1 MAAIRLTIDTDG
13 DELRAERLV
22 RRLREHLDRYL
33 EFDVEFEEVV
43 IDQAGA
49 KGAVDALAL
58 LVVATP
64 LVKSLAPA
72 LSSALTDFL
81 DRNKHTKCG
90 RRAGRPAAHDQA
102 RRPVLRR
109 TGTAAQTDFAG
120 RGGRE
125 PIRNRVQVTVR
136 APRRALLIGTS
147 RYQHLRDLPSCA
159 ADIEAFGDVLRHREI
174 GAYSVRT
181 VLDRTAAEVR
191 REIAEFLDAVRP
203 QDLAL
208 VYFTGHGLR
217 AIRTTGE
224 FYFAA
229 ADTDP
234 SRLADTGIGSG
245 FVNDR
250 LEECPAGQKV
260 AILDCCLSGGFVHGF
275 QVRDDEP
282 PDTDRREAK
291 GGAEGGPRGVFV
303 LSSSG
308 PAELS
313 FVGTDGAGGPRL
325 SRFTEVLVTALWTG
339 LSGAAARGGPVS
351 VIQLQ
356 EHVQERMR
364 LSQPPQ
370 RPLYSALAVD
380 SRIAIADAPQGVEA
394 AVRSGSGAAPAPEPL
409 AKAEAPSWPRLL
421 AYFRDH
427 VRAQAR
433 EPQLLNPRAVGQE
446 FVCLTGTERMIS
458 GDLEDGEAPLP
469 AVLADWVTSRDPR
482 AEMWTGYPAVLL
494 NEERAGGGA
503 RLAPLLVRR
512 VEITDQHRLRPYGPV
527 LPNPTLAARLLDDPD
542 ADRLIDTYE
551 PTWLGGEHGRL
562 AADARALL
570 SDAFELGCVEELRPE
585 QLAPRLDLNSPGQGA
600 RNVAVLFSV
609 TPSEKF
615 TAGWRKD
622 MEAIESKA
630 ESIGRTALGLL
641 GASPAA
647 STRLEIEAPLLVTP
661 QAVNDAQRQVL
672 HSAMTRP
679 LTVATGPPGTGKSQ
693 LVTNVIATAVAHGQR
708 VLLASTNHGA
718 VNEVCE
724 KFAEFAPGC
733 LIRTREKDN
742 PDIERETL
750 EGLLALQPPEPGSVA
765 TAHAELR
772 NVWREVEKLDLELE
786 KGVTAEVGLAG
797 AALELRHRAAELGV
811 DLERLRH
818 IVGIEPSRWR
828 RRADR
833 AIEAAWFADW
843 RRRRLLRQVGVE
855 VEEPRTALSG
865 CQALSGFAGALE
877 VQSRARSVAEA
888 QRPDREM
895 VAELERATERV
906 AHASANLVREHIRSS
921 AHAGRRAIDALLVA
935 TATGK
940 SDWGALQRAMPHV
953 LAWAVTSLSARRFP
967 PDPGMFDLVVIDE
980 ASQCSLPDIVPLL
993 FRAKRALIIGDP
1005 MQLSTIS
1012 RLDPARAARVR
1023 RQHGLAADWLDEHGL
1038 LATNSAYA
1046 AAERA
1051 SAEAMLLDEH
1061 YRCHPDIANTAS
1073 SLFYGG
1079 NWTVLT
1085 DSRGR
1090 PSTGAPAVVGID
1102 VRGTPARGASGR
1114 SWINQAEA
1122 DQIVDKVGELLRVLP
1137 GHATIGVVA
1146 PFAGQARL
1154 IARQVTDRFGELGE
1168 SRFLSATVHKFQG
1181 RQRDVMFFSLTVRGK
1196 PARSAMAWL
1205 NKQPELWNV
1214 AITRARSNLY
1224 LVGDL
1229 ELWQSRSRVVG
1240 GLLANDSI
1248 RTDSGPWDDRLLAVL
1263 TERVGGAVRI
1273 GVPRNGYRADA
1284 VVTVRGAELPVLV
1297 DGGPVNGQR
1306 GAQHRRRMLRR
1317 CALLGDGPALA
1328 TRVPRWR
1335 LLEDT
1340 EIQVE

>member
-1 MAAIRLTIDTDG
+1 M
-13 DELRAERLV
+13 
-22 RRLREHLDRYL
+22 
-33 EFDVEFEEVV
+33 
-43 IDQAGA
+43 
-49 KGAVDALAL
+49 
-58 LVVATP
+58 
-64 LVKSLAPA
+64 
-72 LSSALTDFL
+72 
-81 DRNKHTKCG
+81 
-90 RRAGRPAAHDQA
+90 
-102 RRPVLRR
+102 
-109 TGTAAQTDFAG
+109 
-120 RGGRE
+120 
-125 PIRNRVQVTVR
+125 TVR

-147 RYQHLRDLPSCA
+147 QYQHLRDLPSCA
-159 ADIEAFGDVLRHREI
+159 ADIEAFGEVLRHREI

-181 VLDRTAAEVR
+181 VLDRTAAVVR

-203 QDLAL
+203 EELAL

-217 AIRTTGE
+217 ATRTTGE
-224 FYFAA
+224 FYFLA

-282 PDTDRREAK
+282 PDSDRPGAK

-313 FVGTDGAGGPRL
+313 FVGTDDAGGPRP
-325 SRFTEVLVTALWTG
+325 SRFTEILVTALRTG

-356 EHVQERMR
+356 EHVQEQMR
-364 LSQPPQ
+364 LLQPPQ

-394 AVRSGSGAAPAPEPL
+394 AERAGSRGAPEPEPL
-409 AKAEAPSWPRLL
+409 ARAETPSWPRLL

-433 EPQLLNPRAVGQE
+433 EPRLLNPRAAGQE
-446 FVCLTGTERMIS
+446 FVCLTGVERMIS
-458 GDLEDGEAPLP
+458 GALEDGEAPLP
-469 AVLADWVTSRDPR
+469 AELADWVASRDPA

-494 NEERAGGGA
+494 NEERVGGGA

-570 SDAFELGCVEELRPE
+570 SDAFQLGCVEELRPE
-585 QLAPRLDLNSPGQGA
+585 RLAPRLDLNSPGQGA

-609 TPSEKF
+609 TPNERY
-615 TAGWRKD
+615 TAGWDKD
-622 MEAIESKA
+622 MAAIEGKA

-641 GASPAA
+641 GSASAA
-647 STRLEIEAPLLVTP
+647 PMRLETEAPLPVTP
-661 QAVNDAQRQVL
+661 QAVNEAQRQVL

-693 LVTNVIATAVAHGQR
+693 LVTNVIATAVANGQR

-724 KFAEFAPGC
+724 KFAEFAPGGV
-733 LIRTREKDN
+733 IRTRERHN
-742 PDIERETL
+742 PDVEREML
-750 EGLLALQPPEPGSVA
+750 EGLLTLQQPDAGGLA
-765 TAHAELR
+765 TAIAELR
-772 NVWREVEKLDLELE
+772 NAWRAVEKLDLELE
-786 KGVTAEVGLAG
+786 KGVTAEVRLAG
-797 AALELRHRAAELGV
+797 AARELHDRAAELDV
-811 DLERLRH
+811 DLEQLRRT
-818 IVGIEPSRWR
+818 VGVEPSRWR

-833 AIEAAWFADW
+833 AVQAVWLANW
-843 RRRRLLRQVGVE
+843 RRRRLLRQVGLP
-855 VEEPRTALSG
+855 EPHAELSG
-865 CQALSGFAGALE
+865 CQAVSGFAAALE
-877 VQSRARSVAEA
+877 EQCRARPVVEA
-888 QRPDREM
+888 QRPDRE
-895 VAELERATERV
+895 VVTELERVTERLER
-906 AHASANLVREHIRSS
+906 AAANLVREQIRSS
-921 AHAGRRAIDALLVA
+921 AHAGRRDIEALLVA

-940 SDWGALQRAMPHV
+940 GDWVALQRAMRHV
-953 LAWAVTSLSARRFP
+953 PAWAVTSLSARRFP

-1023 RQHGLAADWLDEHGL
+1023 REHGLAADWLDEHGL
-1038 LATNSAYA
+1038 LAANSAYA

-1051 SAEAMLLDEH
+1051 SAEPLLLDEH
-1061 YRCHPDIANTAS
+1061 YRCHPDIANAAS

-1079 NWTVLT
+1079 RWTVLT

-1090 PSTGAPAVVGID
+1090 PSTGGAAVVGVD

-1114 SWINQAEA
+1114 SWINQEEA
-1122 DQIVDKVGELLRVLP
+1122 DQIADEVGELLRVLP

-1146 PFAGQARL
+1146 PFAAQAQL

-1181 RQRDVMFFSLTVRGK
+1181 RQRDVMLFSLTARGK

-1214 AITRARSNLY
+1214 AITRARSHLY

-1229 ELWQSRSRVVG
+1229 ELWQSSSRVVG
-1240 GLLANDSI
+1240 GLLATDPP
-1248 RTDSGPWDDRLLAVL
+1248 RTGSGHWDDRLLTAL

-1284 VVTVRGAELPVLV
+1284 VVTVQGAELPVLV

-1306 GAQHRRRMLRR
+1306 GAQHRRRVLRR
-1317 CALLGDGPALA
+1317 CALLGDGPAPA
-1328 TRVPRWR
+1328 TRVPLWL
-1335 LLEDT
+1335 LLEDAA
-1340 EIQVE
+1340 IQLD